1 MKIGTTLRFLS
12 FNQLLGKFGQSKILV
27 FLTLFLFTLLASEN
41 ANAVTVVINGP
52 TSVCPKNANFHTFT
66 VNTYQ
71 YPFGW
76 NVNTCSNYLWAVH
89 KNGVFLEERSG
100 STFSYKFQD
109 IGVYQ
114 VSVIAGNCNPYASG
128 TTSITVNSRVKMPN
142 PITGPSMCFSG
153 QPYTFTSSPSLQVES
168 LTDSDCFYH
177 NAYLWTAPTGWSIT
191 APNVNSTGNT
201 LFAHVE
207 TVNIS
212 APVGTPPG
220 SYTISVQSSIP
231 NGAGLPYQTNSWFS
245 TPRTYSVQVGPFS
258 TSQVTVSGT
267 LAVCNGNSYTYTANV
282 PGGHKIGYTYNW
294 TYPSGWSV
302 ENTSSNTIRLYIPS
316 NNSSYGPVR
325 VSINNGCG
333 TTPFTGLTVFPCG
346 YMMSSGDFQ
355 IYPNP
360 ASGEINVEYIVEE
373 NFQKNSSSIEFGN
386 NYSNQND
393 QSFKIEIFDRS
404 EKMVK
409 SAISKEGKVHLE
421 TNGLIPGT
429 YFLHIY
435 FGKEV
440 RREQILIQ

>member
-1 MKIGTTLRFLS
+1 MKIATPLRFLS

-27 FLTLFLFTLLASEN
+27 FLTLFFFSLLASEN

-52 TSVCPKNANFHTFT
+52 TSVCPKNGTLHTYTAQSFQWPLGFELNNCSFT
-66 VNTYQ
+66 WVVYKGIEIVGGGYGQ
-71 YPFGW
+71 
-76 NVNTCSNYLWAVH
+76 
-89 KNGVFLEERSG
+89 
-100 STFSYKFQD
+100 TFSYRFDD
-109 IGVYQ
+109 IGIYEIK
-114 VSVIAGNCNPYASG
+114 VSSSCPLHVPGSKIIS
-128 TTSITVNSRVKMPN
+128 VNSRVIPPN
-142 PITGPSMCFSG
+142 PISGSTMCFTG
-153 QPYTFTSSPSLQVES
+153 QNYSFSSSPSLSSQNPYG
-168 LTDSDCFYH
+168 SDCYYH
-177 NAYLWTAPTGWSIT
+177 FAYLWTAPTGWSIT
-191 APNVNSTGNT
+191 APNINSTGNT
-201 LFAHVE
+201 LFAQVE

-245 TPRTYSVQVGPFS
+245 APVTYTVQVGPFS
-258 TSQVTVSGT
+258 TSQVAVSGT